1 MKTAAAYIRVSDDRQ
16 DEYSPDSQ
24 LKLIREYAGRND
36 YCVPDEYV
44 FYDDGISGRSV
55 KKRKAFNEMI
65 ATAKSKE
72 HPFQAILVWKF
83 SRFARNQEESIVYKS
98 MLRRIGVSVIS
109 ISETIDDSPFAPLIE
124 RIIEFMDEYYSTRL
138 SQEVSRGM
146 TEKASRGEAMS
157 AAPFGYDLKDKVFIP
172 NDDADTV
179 RYIFHAY
186 LSGKGY
192 RKIATELAA
201 KGIRTYRGNVPDSRF
216 VEYILMNPVYAGK
229 IRWSTDGRVASK
241 NRYKGDNRGVL
252 YVDGKHQAIISPD
265 TFQAVQDKIAEQKK
279 RYGKWQRR
287 EQPVKYMLKGLVRC
301 DCCGSTLTYIAA
313 KDPAIQCHSYS
324 RGACTVSHYLSI
336 RKANAAVIEAM
347 EESLTTLQFN
357 VQPKEELQGEAVSY
371 ALLIRKEEEK
381 IKRASAAY
389 DAGYDTLEEYGRKKR
404 AYQNKIKALQAEQS
418 KAVQMCSTEIPQQF
432 IDKVASVLEIIKSSD
447 ASEHI
452 KNEALRSVVDH
463 IVFTKPENRLDIFY
477 YI

>member
-1 MKTAAAYIRVSDDRQ
+1 MKYAAAYIRVSDDRQ

-24 LKLIREYAGRND
+24 LKLIREYAGRNG

-55 KKRKAFNEMI
+55 KKRKAFNDMI
-65 ATAKSKE
+65 AFAKSKE

-138 SQEVSRGM
+138 SQEVTRGM

-157 AAPFGYDLKDKVFIP
+157 AGAFGYDLQNKVFTP
-172 NDDADTV
+172 NEDAPTV
-179 RYIFHAY
+179 RYIFNAF

-192 RKIATELAA
+192 RKIAMELDAMGV
-201 KGIRTYRGNVPDSRF
+201 KTYRGNPPDNRF

-229 IRWSTDGRVASK
+229 IRWSTDGRASRD
-241 NRYKGDNRGVL
+241 RYKGDNSKVM
-252 YVDGKHQAIISPD
+252 YVDGKHQPIIDQD
-265 TFQAVQDKIAEQKK
+265 TFNQVQEKIMEQKR
-279 RYGKWQRR
+279 RYGKWQRK
-287 EQPVKYMLKGLVRC
+287 EQPVAFMLKGLLRC
-301 DCCGSTLTYIAA
+301 DICGATLTYIAA
-313 KDPAIQCHSYS
+313 RNPAVQCHNYA
-324 RGACTVSHYLSI
+324 RGKCKVSHYLSI
-336 RKANAAVIEAM
+336 RKANAAVIAAIEK
-347 EESLTTLQFN
+347 SLETLEFN
-357 VQPKEELQGEAVSY
+357 VLPKEQLQNEVVDYS
-371 ALLIRKEEEK
+371 LLIRKEEDK
-381 IKRASAAY
+381 IKRASDAY

-404 AYQNKIKALQAEQS
+404 AFQNKIETLKAEQAKVEKS
-418 KAVQMCSTEIPQQF
+418 QSGEIPPQFVQQ
-432 IDKVASVLEIIKSSD
+432 ASFVLDLIKSPETAQSV
-447 ASEHI
+447 
-452 KNEALRSVVDH
+452 KNEALRSIVDH
-463 IVFTKPENRLDIFY
+463 ITFKKPDNTLEIFY